1 MVQED
6 NMEELL
12 EDRRMLVSGVM
23 EFEAKTVAQK
33 VPEKGMFAP
42 VSWAMSYCGTAH
54 EGRLYTQYSP
64 EHGCVIRAS
73 MIEKGTSREVSNYVF
88 FGSKQKCIDWLKD
101 ESHVEELIGIY
112 NHLVERADKE

>member
-1 MVQED
+1 
-6 NMEELL
+6 MEELL

-23 EFEAKTVAQK
+23 EFEAKTVARK
-33 VPEKGMFAP
+33 VPEKGIFAP

-73 MIEKGTSREVSNYVF
+73 MIAEGTDREVSNYVF
-88 FGSKQKCIDWLKD
+88 YGSRQECLDWLKD
-101 ESHVEELIGIY
+101 ESHVDELIEIY
-112 NHLVERADKE
+112 NHLAEKADSMR